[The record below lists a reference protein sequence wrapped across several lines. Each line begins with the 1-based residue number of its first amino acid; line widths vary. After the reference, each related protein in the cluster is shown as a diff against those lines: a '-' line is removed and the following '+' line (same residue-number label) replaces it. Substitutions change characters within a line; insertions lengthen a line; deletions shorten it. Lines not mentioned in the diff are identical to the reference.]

1 MTMNNPFEIII
12 KPYVTEKTMFM
23 IEKENKLAFI
33 VRRDATKMDIKWAV
47 ERAFGVKVESVNV
60 LYSRKG
66 KKAFVKLRPEF
77 NADEI
82 AVRIGI
88 F

>member
-1 MTMNNPFEIII
+1 MTSNPFEIII
-12 KPYVTEKTMFM
+12 KPYVTEKTMFL
-23 IEKENKLAFI
+23 IEKENKLVFI
-33 VRRDATKMDIKWAV
+33 VKRDATKSEVKWAV
-47 ERAFGVKVESVNV
+47 EKAFGVKVDKVNI
-60 LYSRKG
+60 LYSKKG
-66 KKAFVKLRPEF
+66 KKAFVKLKEGY

>member
-1 MTMNNPFEIII
+1 MTSNPFEIII
-12 KPYVTEKTMFM
+12 KPYVTEKTMFL
-23 IEKENKLAFI
+23 IEKENKLVFI
-33 VRRDATKMDIKWAV
+33 VKRDATKSEIKWAV
-47 ERAFGVKVESVNV
+47 EKAFGVKVDKVNV
-60 LYSRKG
+60 LYSKKG
-66 KKAFVKLRPEF
+66 KKAFVKLKPGY